1 MTTKRF
7 QTERKKERERETERE
22 RKRDSNVKGLL
33 SFPLWFWRGW
43 WGGGGVG
50 GGVVPR
56 TTKKPKRRSGAT
68 IHSIEEEEED
78 EDEDDEVEDEDEEV
92 SHRSD
97 ADVAL
102 HVQRQVVGT
111 REGALAQLALER
123 PVAGVFAVVAR
134 QLVRTGKLP
143 AAVLPRALVR
153 LLPCNRATTTKKTT
167 FLARFL
173 GKNGK
178 FGNLA
183 ATLPPYHTAT
193 ILIRIVFI
201 DKKSFRFH
209 NN

>member
-1 MTTKRF
+1 MF
-7 QTERKKERERETERE
+7 HVQQ
-22 RKRDSNVKGLL
+22 
-33 SFPLWFWRGW
+33 
-43 WGGGGVG
+43 
-50 GGVVPR
+50 
-56 TTKKPKRRSGAT
+56 KKPKRRSGAT

-153 LLPCNRATTTKKTT
+153 LLPCNRATTTKKNNVFGT
-167 FLARFL
+167 FL
-173 GKNGK
+173 GKK
-178 FGNLA
+178 WEIWQPRSHVA
-183 ATLPPYHTAT
+183 AVPHCDDLDSHCFY
-193 ILIRIVFI
+193 R
-201 DKKSFRFH
+201 
-209 NN
+209 

>member
-1 MTTKRF
+1 MF
-7 QTERKKERERETERE
+7 HVQQ
-22 RKRDSNVKGLL
+22 
-33 SFPLWFWRGW
+33 
-43 WGGGGVG
+43 
-50 GGVVPR
+50 
-56 TTKKPKRRSGAT
+56 KKPKRRSGAT

-201 DKKSFRFH
+201 DKKKFSIPQQLNRRFFARKTTVLARFMEKIGNLATSKPRCRH
-209 NN
+209 TTP